1 MNTRKLNPIKSKQR
15 TKTVHKLLLNIIRY
29 FFLLSLS
36 YVVLYEIAY
45 ILSQS
50 FKPQS
55 QIYDPS
61 VVWIPK
67 SFTLANIKEAW
78 RAIEYPSR
86 LLISFL
92 VPVGSGLLE
101 VFTCSLAAYGLARFK
116 FRENKLVLG
125 MVMLTILVPPQMIMI
140 PSYLNYS
147 HLDFLGVFGLMAKIT
162 GTDIRPNLLDTPFTF
177 YLPALFGVGLRSG
190 IFIFIYTQF
199 FKKMP
204 KELEEAAWIDGANPL
219 KTFVS
224 VIIPSSKVAITTV
237 TIFSLIWHYND
248 YYLSAMYF
256 TEKYPLAVSL
266 SFIASNSA
274 IAGSDYAKVLQMAGS
289 LLFILPMLIIYMV
302 LQKRFIQN
310 IDQVG
315 IVG

>member
-1 MNTRKLNPIKSKQR
+1 MGTKEFDTIQTRQKV
-15 TKTVHKLLLNIIRY
+15 KTIRKVLLNILRY

-36 YVVLYEIAY
+36 YVVLYELAY

-67 SFTLANIKEAW
+67 SFTLDNIKEAW

-92 VPVGSGLLE
+92 VPVGSGLVE
-101 VFTCSLAAYGLARFK
+101 VFTCSLVAYGLARFR
-116 FRENKLVLG
+116 FRENKLIFLMVL
-125 MVMLTILVPPQMIMI
+125 LTILVPPQMIII

-147 HLDFLGVFGLMAKIT
+147 HLDFLGVFGLMAKIP
-162 GTDIRPNLLDTPFTF
+162 GTDIRPNLLDTPLTF

-219 KTFVS
+219 KTFLR
-224 VIIPSSKVAITTV
+224 VIIP
-237 TIFSLIWHYND
+237 
-248 YYLSAMYF
+248 
-256 TEKYPLAVSL
+256 
-266 SFIASNSA
+266 
-274 IAGSDYAKVLQMAGS
+274 
-289 LLFILPMLIIYMV
+289 
-302 LQKRFIQN
+302 
-310 IDQVG
+310 
-315 IVG
+315 